1 MLLVLLF
8 CFLQAVVKVNRLGE
22 KNSYYSLLCEIRGL
36 DRVLSRQFSGT
47 WISDSELWLLILS
60 SLPFYSA
67 SIFLLS
73 DLQVNV
79 MESFYCNAN
88 SLSFRFQLIST
99 TQTGYS
105 SHLGKK
111 NHFKRWQTLL
121 SCSPQTKFWSSIWLC
136 RAIQS
141 ILMQRF
147 SKKAGNSQG
156 EGFQA
161 SAVSFPDPL
170 C

>member
-1 MLLVLLF
+1 ML
-8 CFLQAVVKVNRLGE
+8 FLDSFQGLESWILNSHYSFQAL
-22 KNSYYSLLCEIRGL
+22 Y
-36 DRVLSRQFSGT
+36 LST
-47 WISDSELWLLILS
+47 
-60 SLPFYSA
+60 LPA
-67 SIFLLS
+67 FLLS

-88 SLSFRFQLIST
+88 SLSFGFQLIST
-99 TQTGYS
+99 TPTGYS

-111 NHFKRWQTLL
+111 NLFKRWQTLL
-121 SCSPQTKFWSSIWLC
+121 SRSPQTKFWSSIWLC
-136 RAIQS
+136 RVIQS

-147 SKKAGNSQG
+147 SKKAGNSPG